1 MKNLFGKDK
10 EPASVGASSRNP
22 WPLEKTDL
30 GYDAAT
36 LKDAILRDPGHPLHE
51 PYLKNTHP
59 LHDRAVREV
68 TRLTE
73 IVVAERGVPDKTV
86 TVNARA
92 EVYDFGNSHHAPFSR
107 RR

>member
-1 MKNLFGKDK
+1 MKNFFGKDK

-36 LKDAILRDPGHPLHE
+36 LKDAILRDPRHGLHEPYWTSCHPLHE
-51 PYLKNTHP
+51 
-59 LHDRAVREV
+59 RAVREV

-73 IVVAERGVPDKTV
+73 IVVAERGVKNDSVP
-86 TVNARA
+86 VNAPAGVFDTSKAHKVR
-92 EVYDFGNSHHAPFSR
+92 
-107 RR
+107 

>member
-1 MKNLFGKDK
+1 MKNFFGKDM
-10 EPASVGASSRNP
+10 EPASVGANSRNP
-22 WPLEKTDL
+22 WPLERTET

-36 LKDAILRDPGHPLHE
+36 LKDAILRDPRHPLHE

-73 IVVAERGVPDKTV
+73 IVVAERGVKNVSVP
-86 TVNARA
+86 VNAPAGVFDTSKAHKVR
-92 EVYDFGNSHHAPFSR
+92 
-107 RR
+107 